1 MNRILM
7 FPFLHRNILETY
19 KTYIQD
25 LIFLLYYLLPRA
37 KLKADA
43 EYMLIVPS
51 SIFVSGFSDPYC
63 MGGIVPGRRLNENE
77 SDQGVFSDEDE
88 HLERRKSG
96 RKFSLTGKK
105 KDKSARNMVP
115 ARLIRTTHVVP
126 NTVNPEWNEKFRL

>member
-1 MNRILM
+1 
-7 FPFLHRNILETY
+7 
-19 KTYIQD
+19 
-25 LIFLLYYLLPRA
+25 
-37 KLKADA
+37 
-43 EYMLIVPS
+43 MLIVPS

-63 MGGIVPGRRLNENE
+63 MGGIVPGRRLIENE

-105 KDKSARNMVP
+105 RDKSARNMVP